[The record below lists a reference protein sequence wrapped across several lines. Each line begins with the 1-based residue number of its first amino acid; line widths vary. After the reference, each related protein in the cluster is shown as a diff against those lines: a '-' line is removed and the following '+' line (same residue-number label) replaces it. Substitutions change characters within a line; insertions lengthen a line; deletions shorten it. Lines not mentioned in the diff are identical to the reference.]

1 MKIKLLNWWLLVIWN
16 WGIVLHKL
24 KENNFNFFSDGA
36 DILLVCNIF
45 NQTFSSF
52 TVDCTQSA
60 NLGSASQLSFQFE
73 VRNLHSGAIIRNVS
87 SSGPRLTVRGLPS
100 ASDYIISVFSYSGGR
115 KSPAYTLEGFTTRP
129 GEKQL
134 ATMPEMENRSPL
146 RLIPVLGGFLLI
158 SLLLV
163 LITITVVAIIR

>member
-1 MKIKLLNWWLLVIWN
+1 MYLT
-16 WGIVLHKL
+16 
-24 KENNFNFFSDGA
+24 FSDGA

-52 TVDCTQSA
+52 TVDCSKST
-60 NLGSASQLSFQFE
+60 NLESTSQLSFQFE
-73 VRNLHSGAIIRNVS
+73 VRNIHSGAIIRNVS
-87 SSGPRLTVRGLPS
+87 SSSPRLTLKELPS
-100 ASDYIISVFSYSGGR
+100 ASDYIINVYSYFGGK
-115 KSPAYTLEGFTTRP
+115 KSKVYTLEGFTTRP

-134 ATMPEMENRSPL
+134 ATMPEMENKNPL

-163 LITITVVAIIR
+163 LITITIVAIIR